1 MPLIVTCRVW
11 NHEFKNTWNNAF
23 CRNHENCYLGI
34 KVLSHDCL
42 WQVPYLHRGSIQQ
55 LYIYF
60 LANDTFHIS
69 TGAPFYRCTFEDD
82 DNSCF
87 LREDI
92 NDDFNWTR
100 NKVNE
105 YFFYHRW
112 IKWKGAGAKSSTGK
126 TYFNTLFPISSLSFF
141 ILSCF
146 VIFSLNYALV
156 SFDFSNCFEI
166 RFFSKK

>member
-1 MPLIVTCRVW
+1 MSKPRQLLPT
-11 NHEFKNTWNNAF
+11 NKNTFTLLLMANS
-23 CRNHENCYLGI
+23 
-34 KVLSHDCL
+34 VSPQD
-42 WQVPYLHRGSIQQ
+42 SIQQ

-105 YFFYHRW
+105 YSFYHRW
-112 IKWKGAGAKSSTGK
+112 IKWKGTGAKSSTGK
-126 TYFNTLFPISSLSFF
+126 TYFNTLFPISSLSFLAHLAKDNVNF
-141 ILSCF
+141 CHRPSSVVRRPSPVVRRPTPVVRCSSF
-146 VIFSLNYALV
+146 VV
-156 SFDFSNCFEI
+156 
-166 RFFSKK
+166 R